1 MISEGERIELIHHRL
16 RRANETFIEADIL
29 LKAAKKP
36 GAVNRI
42 YYAVFYAASALL
54 LNHGFSSLKHSGLI
68 ALFHKEIVNKGIL
81 DKEYGKILERAF
93 AYRTEG
99 DYKEKRSF
107 EREQVES
114 LFHDGTRFIERIKE
128 LCL

>member
-1 MISEGERIELIHHRL
+1 M
-16 RRANETFIEADIL
+16 
-29 LKAAKKP
+29 P

-93 AYRTEG
+93 AYLTEG

-114 LFHDGTRFIERIKE
+114 LFQDGKRFIERIKE
-128 LCL
+128 VFL